1 MDGKDRLPVHPT
13 TVLNTIATTT
23 PSLTSITA
31 NLTEAPMTTS
41 HPSEPAQG
49 LLQGEESPQTTSIGD
64 IFVKGNNVTI
74 KKLDPASHYQF
85 TIIPKFSTVGD
96 PNPSL
101 EGSKAEI
108 SGTTIPA
115 TPPMP
120 HQLNISIHEV
130 DLSLKL

>member
-1 MDGKDRLPVHPT
+1 MVLRTAVVLEGFKVTWTGKNRLPVHPT

-41 HPSEPAQG
+41 HSSEPAQG

-64 IFVKGNNVTI
+64 IFVKGNNVAI

-85 TIIPKFSTVGD
+85 TIIPKFSVGD

-108 SGTTIPA
+108 SGTTIP
-115 TPPMP
+115 
-120 HQLNISIHEV
+120 
-130 DLSLKL
+130 